1 MSARVVIL
9 GGGVAGLGA
18 GWRTAL
24 AGMETDVFE
33 LQPYVGG
40 MAHTDRTEDGYLFD
54 FGPHRFHTRNPALL
68 ASVRALVGDELLD
81 RDRTTHIYF
90 MKQYFEYPLSASNML
105 RYLPKR
111 LGAACF
117 FDFLATRARNRI
129 NPQPDDSFETWV
141 VNRFGRRLYDIYF
154 GPYTAKVWGRDP
166 SKLSASWAA
175 QRVAVVDLWDL
186 LLRMLKLR
194 REDNGFD
201 HSEFKDLF
209 YYPRSGVG
217 RIAERVAEEIESH
230 GGHVHTGARV
240 TQVLHDGSRVTGI
253 VYEKDG
259 ESHHLPCDYLIS
271 TLPLPLLLRFLSPG
285 APADVQATARSL
297 QYRAMIFVMLK
308 LDKSR
313 VSDDHWIYFP
323 DKEIIFNRVSEMRN
337 FSPDAAPAGKTSLTL
352 EITCDIGDDIW
363 TMPEDELYRRS
374 VEGVVASGLATRDEI
389 IGHHFERLAHA
400 YPSYDLEFE
409 VKLGKIAY
417 HLANYSN
424 LVVAGR
430 QAQFRYVNTD
440 QALEMGMTAADE
452 LVASETETAAT
463 MGPLGSRVDRV
474 ASEQVY
480 FG

>member
-1 MSARVVIL
+1 MSARVVVL

-18 GWRTAL
+18 GWRTTL
-24 AGMETDVFE
+24 AGMETDVLE
-33 LQPYVGG
+33 LKPYVGG
-40 MAHTDRTEDGYLFD
+40 MAHTHRTEDGYLFD
-54 FGPHRFHTRNPALL
+54 FGPHRFHTRNPAVLD
-68 ASVRALVGDELLD
+68 AVRGLVGDELID

-111 LGAACF
+111 LAAACF
-117 FDFLATRARNRI
+117 VDFLATRMRNRI
-129 NPQPDDSFETWV
+129 HPSQDDSFETWV

-154 GPYTAKVWGRDP
+154 GPYTQKVWGRDP

-194 REDNGFD
+194 REDNEFD
-201 HSEFKDLF
+201 HSEYKDLF

-217 RIAERVAEEIESH
+217 RISERIAEEIEVH
-230 GGHVHTGARV
+230 GGRVHTDAKV
-240 TQVLHDGSRVTGI
+240 TQVLHDGSRVTGVI
-253 VYEKDG
+253 YEKDG
-259 ESHHLPCDYLIS
+259 ETHQLECDYLIS
-271 TLPLPLLLRFLSPG
+271 TLPLPLLLRFLSP
-285 APADVQATARSL
+285 AVPADVQTTARSL

-308 LDKSR
+308 LDKPK

-323 DKEIIFNRVSEMRN
+323 DEGIIFKRVSEMRN
-337 FSPDAAPAGKTSLTL
+337 FTPDAAPDGKTSLTL
-352 EITCDIGDDIW
+352 EITCDVGDEIW
-363 TMPEDELYRRS
+363 TMPEEELYRRA
-374 VEGVVASGLATRDEI
+374 VEGVVMSGLATREQI
-389 IGHHFERLAHA
+389 LGHYFERLAHA

-409 VKLGKIAY
+409 VKLGKLAY

-424 LVVAGR
+424 VIVAGR

-452 LVASETETAAT
+452 IAAKGPVAAEV
-463 MGPLGSRVDRV
+463 PLGNRVDRV
-474 ASEQVY
+474 AAEQVY

>member
-18 GWRTAL
+18 GWRTTL
-24 AGMETDVFE
+24 TEMETDVLE
-33 LQPYVGG
+33 LKPYVGG
-40 MAHTDRTEDGYLFD
+40 MAHTHRTEDGYLFD
-54 FGPHRFHTRNPALL
+54 FGPHRFHTRNPAILE
-68 ASVRALVGDELLD
+68 AVRGLVGDELID

-90 MKQYFEYPLSASNML
+90 MKQYFEYPLSAANML

-111 LGAACF
+111 LAAACF
-117 FDFLATRARNRI
+117 LDFLATRVRNRI
-129 NPQPDDSFETWV
+129 HPAPDDSFETWV

-154 GPYTAKVWGRDP
+154 GPYTQKVWGRDP
-166 SKLSASWAA
+166 GKLSASWAA

-217 RIAERVAEEIESH
+217 KISERIAEEIEAH
-230 GGHVHTGARV
+230 GGRVHTGARV
-240 TQVLHDGSRVTGI
+240 TQVLHDGSRVTGV

-259 ESHHLPCDYLIS
+259 ETFQLDCDYLIS
-271 TLPLPLLLRFLSPG
+271 TLPLPLLLRFLSPA
-285 APADVQATARSL
+285 APPDVQATARSL

-308 LDKSR
+308 LDKPR

-323 DKEIIFNRVSEMRN
+323 DEEIIFNRVSEMRN
-337 FSPDAAPAGKTSLTL
+337 FSPDAAPDGKTSLTL
-352 EITCDIGDDIW
+352 EITCDVGDEIW
-363 TMPEDELYRRS
+363 TMPEEELYRRA
-374 VEGVVASGLATRDEI
+374 VDGVVASGLATREQILD
-389 IGHHFERLAHA
+389 HYFERLAHA

-409 VKLGKIAY
+409 VKLGKLAY
-417 HLANYSN
+417 HLANFSN
-424 LVVAGR
+424 VIVAGR

-452 LVASETETAAT
+452 IVAKQREIAAS
-463 MGPLGSRVDRV
+463 PLGNRVDRV
-474 ASEQVY
+474 AAEQVY